1 MFRLAAEMVSKLG
14 EERPYTTIL
23 NLDEKEIPRDNVV
36 LNRLGTCCNALIS
49 SKLSQKLFA
58 MPYYTMYNTYS
69 FVNQSDPSFL
79 ATVIKQEFVSFEQ
92 EAWRGSIWHSLRR
105 GGISEPSMDWCSC
118 QDSQGRL

>member
-1 MFRLAAEMVSKLG
+1 MTCFTCLFRLAAEMVSKLG

-36 LNRLGTCCNALIS
+36 LNRLGTCCIALIS

-69 FVNQSDPSFL
+69 FVNRSDPNF
-79 ATVIKQEFVSFEQ
+79 
-92 EAWRGSIWHSLRR
+92 
-105 GGISEPSMDWCSC
+105 
-118 QDSQGRL
+118 